1 MGLQMVNMLRAG
13 AAGGGAAGAERPLR
27 ACSGCSGGSGAA
39 FGLFRRETQGNGLW
53 CGAGVFCGPQRRGVR
68 HFVRKCGEAGQINR
82 RRACGFGAKSIY
94 LRAGLLALGIFRRFR
109 IFRSGP
115 DGPFPEASGD
125 SGDSGFSGSSGSSGS
140 SGFSGLSG
148 SSVLQFLHFIHPF
161 KETHTYAKSSET
173 GCVAASRRR
182 GAQRAPQSY
191 GIHQSA
197 FLSQERCA
205 GAADEGLLRA
215 FPSQKRR
222 PDGRPDGAGFA
233 VGEAEHRRGAH

>member
-27 ACSGCSGGSGAA
+27 ACSGGSGGSGAA

-53 CGAGVFCGPQRRGVR
+53 RGAGVFCGPQRRGVR
-68 HFVRKCGEAGQINR
+68 HFVRKCAVAGQINR

-125 SGDSGFSGSSGSSGS
+125 SGSFRIFRIFRIFRLFRFFRIFRPFRLFRSPIST
-140 SGFSGLSG
+140 F
-148 SSVLQFLHFIHPF
+148 HPPF
-161 KETHTYAKSSET
+161 
-173 GCVAASRRR
+173 
-182 GAQRAPQSY
+182 
-191 GIHQSA
+191 
-197 FLSQERCA
+197 
-205 GAADEGLLRA
+205 
-215 FPSQKRR
+215 
-222 PDGRPDGAGFA
+222 
-233 VGEAEHRRGAH
+233 